1 MRANER
7 RLQFEASAEHVFPFL
22 PGKLMLL
29 AIAVYALAFAPHALA
44 QFPDVTKT
52 EPNAPSDTQLTIFP
66 HPPETRYWISGQANF
81 IYQTQPAIRRRLLRP

>member
-1 MRANER
+1 MPAHDRPPQ
-7 RLQFEASAEHVFPFL
+7 LEASAERFSALL
-22 PGKLMLL
+22 PGKLLL
-29 AIAVYALAFAPHALA
+29 LIAVYALAFAPHALA